1 LNSREDTGKDI
12 EQLAKRLNYT
22 SIQAMLES
30 DEFRHIIEP
39 CVTALAKG
47 AGNNNPKEVYCY
59 KVGGNENFKI
69 EIHFFGMVFVVKT
82 FQSENVCLV
91 LFIS

>member
-12 EQLAKRLNYT
+12 EQLARRLNYT

-59 KVGGNENFKI
+59 KVGGNNRN
-69 EIHFFGMVFVVKT
+69 HFWMVFVVKT
-82 FQSENVCLV
+82 FHSENVCLD